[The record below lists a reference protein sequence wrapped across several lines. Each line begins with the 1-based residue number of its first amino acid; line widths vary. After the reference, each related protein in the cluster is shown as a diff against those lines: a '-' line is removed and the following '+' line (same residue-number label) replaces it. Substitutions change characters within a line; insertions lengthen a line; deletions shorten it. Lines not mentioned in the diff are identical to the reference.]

1 MLTRAFSRILLALCG
16 AGLLVAWITDPF
28 VWHVF
33 EGLIFVLL
41 SLWTVA
47 FALGK
52 VDAAWSWTFA
62 PFLAIVAWGG
72 VQLWRG
78 WTVYPFAT
86 STDILRWLT
95 YGAIVFLAVQCFPAT
110 EGHGGFRKA
119 FTIYALILAIVSVF
133 QHFLGNG
140 KIFWLFTTV
149 ETANMGPFLNRD
161 HYASFIALA
170 LPPAIVEMLRTPR
183 QGWFYALASA
193 VLYTSAVAGASR
205 AGFILLTLEVV
216 ILVLLLSL
224 PGRAVLGLAAL
235 ILILGFVVGWDTLY
249 ERLLHDPDP
258 YALRREVAQ
267 STVQMVKAS
276 PWKGFGLGTWTYVYP
291 AFAIKDFGLY
301 GNAAH
306 NDWLQWACDG
316 GVPLVGFLLAL
327 FYAAAAQAKRAP
339 WALGVPIVLLHGLI
353 DFPMQGRFLPAVVF
367 LILGVAVRMRQGRK
381 DPASQGRKLADD

>member
-52 VDAAWSWTFA
+52 VDAVWSWTFA
-62 PFLAIVAWGG
+62 PFLGIVAWGG

-95 YGAIVFLAVQCFPAT
+95 YSAIVFLAVQCFPAN
-110 EGHGGFRKA
+110 EGRGGFRKV

-133 QHFLGNG
+133 QYFLGNG
-140 KIFWLFTTV
+140 KIYWLFTTA
-149 ETANMGPFLNRD
+149 EPAGLGPFLNRD
-161 HYASFIALA
+161 HYAAFIALA
-170 LPPAIVEMLRTPR
+170 LPVAIVEMLRRPR

-193 VLYTSAVAGASR
+193 VLYASAVAGASR
-205 AGFILLTLEVV
+205 AGFILLTLEIV

-224 PGRAVLGLAAL
+224 PARAVLGLAAL
-235 ILILGFVVGWDTLY
+235 IVVLGFVVGWDTLY
-249 ERLLHDPDP
+249 YRFQAEDP
-258 YALRREVAQ
+258 YAVRREAATA
-267 STVQMVKAS
+267 TVQMVKSS
-276 PWKGFGLGTWTYVYP
+276 PWKGHGLGTWTYVYP
-291 AFAIKDFGLY
+291 AFAVKDFGLY
-301 GNAAH
+301 ANAAH
-306 NDWLQWACDG
+306 NDWLQWASDG
-316 GVPLVGFLLAL
+316 GVPVLLCCVAL
-327 FYAAAAQAKRAP
+327 FLGAASIVQRAP
-339 WALGVPIVLLHGLI
+339 WALGVPIVFLHGLI
-353 DFPMQGRFLPAVVF
+353 DFPMQGRFLPAIVF
-367 LILGVAVRMRQGRK
+367 LVLGIAVRMRQGRK
-381 DPASQGRKLADD
+381 DPAPVKKELADD